1 VPPELAESL
10 LKEMV
15 GASGF
20 EPPTSWSRTND
31 PRNISNLE
39 VLPTIAHNCAKLLV
53 FKDFGG
59 FGHVAIA
66 TVNNASTPEVGTKMG
81 TVGSLRFAGMG

>member
-1 VPPELAESL
+1 
-10 LKEMV
+10 
-15 GASGF
+15 
-20 EPPTSWSRTND
+20 
-31 PRNISNLE
+31 